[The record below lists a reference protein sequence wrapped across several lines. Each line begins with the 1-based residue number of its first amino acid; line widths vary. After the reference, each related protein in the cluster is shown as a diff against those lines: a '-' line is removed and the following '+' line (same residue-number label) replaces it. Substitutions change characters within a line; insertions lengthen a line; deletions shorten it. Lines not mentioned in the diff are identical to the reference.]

1 MQIVSRKYQ
10 ITVIVSSLLSI
21 ALLFV
26 ISIGIAQS
34 LATETESTEE
44 ETSQTST
51 PPRITDTGL
60 TIEDVSV
67 GTGARAVRGS
77 EVEVHYTGT
86 LLDGTKFDS
95 SLDRGEPF
103 TFTLGAGQVIQGWD
117 EGVEG
122 MRVGGRRNLT
132 IPPELGYGER
142 GAGDSIPPN
151 ATLIFNIE
159 LLGVE

>member
-1 MQIVSRKYQ
+1 MQIVSKKYQ
-10 ITVIVSSLLSI
+10 ITVILSSLLSI

-26 ISIGIAQS
+26 ISIGIAQT
-34 LATETESTEE
+34 LATETEDTTE
-44 ETSQTST
+44 ETSQAST
-51 PPRITDTGL
+51 PPRITESGL
-60 TIEDVSV
+60 TIEDVAV

-77 EVEVHYTGT
+77 EVTVHYTGT

-103 TFTLGAGQVIQGWD
+103 TFTLGAGEVIEGWD
-117 EGVEG
+117 EGVED

-132 IPPELGYGER
+132 IPPELGYGDR
-142 GAGDSIPPN
+142 PAGSIPPN
-151 ATLIFNIE
+151 STLVFNIE